1 MLRQPVALRL
11 MHERFMRDSLL
22 TRLGMLA
29 GLLSILFGLSFSARA
44 MAQEVGASA
53 TPARLDLF
61 VFEGGR
67 PVDGL
72 NVRFADAVGRTADG
86 GTWRA
91 ELVPGFE
98 RLEVFDQALPLL
110 ALPMRLRPG
119 EIVQVI
125 VTLVGEERRARVAIE
140 SSLGELGVQL
150 EAPVGSVAPGDAGS
164 GLLLGQVLSSEDGRP
179 VVDARVFV
187 SGTPLEL
194 RTDDEGRFEAE
205 VPVGRYSI
213 SVLHAEF
220 ATRTVDGVE
229 IALDATTER
238 SFELP
243 PAGLELA
250 EFVVIEPFIEGSL
263 SGVVALRRESTA
275 VTDVLS
281 AEQISRAGDSDAGSA
296 LKRVTGLTLVD
307 GSFIYVRGLG
317 ERYSSVLLNGAN
329 LPSPDPTRRVLP
341 MDLFPTDIISQ
352 IVVQKTSDA
361 SMPGGFGGGT
371 VQLGTVSFPA
381 ELSLKIG
388 LSSGYNTKSTGK
400 NGLSYAGGDRDWTGF
415 DDGTRNVP
423 PLLNDE
429 IGDGSLLQPA
439 SRFNPDGVSP
449 EELEAIGEELAARSA
464 YSTQE
469 KELPADRGLTLSI
482 GNSWTVTDDI
492 RVGLEAS
499 LRYSDKWRLRDEM
512 RNAFSASDAGLS
524 LKDQFAL
531 QRTLR
536 NIDVSGFLTGGI
548 EFSDWTTIGSNVMLL
563 RQTEDETRLL
573 DGIEDSQQ
581 LQRTT
586 LEWTTNQLFAAQAF
600 GDHRLPWTGT
610 EANWQFTI
618 GKAKREDPNVI
629 DFRRDDDNEN
639 GQFVFSSRADSNS
652 QSWANVDDDLTD
664 WSFALKQ
671 PLPAFGPIA
680 VNLQAG
686 MAQTERDR
694 IAGRRTFSFGGRLP
708 AGANEL
714 DQDDLLTPEFIGP
727 GSRQLRLREDTQ
739 PTDNFT
745 AEQKL
750 SAWFAM
756 TELTVFEDWTL
767 IAGLRQEDNFQTVET
782 EDLGDPNAPPLVS
795 LIDEKDDLLS
805 GSLTWRFLGN
815 AQLRLGYAETL
826 SRPDFREISPA
837 PFVDPVLDLR
847 TVGNP
852 NLRVSSIVNYDARI
866 EYYFT
871 EIDSISF
878 AYFYKDLT
886 DPIERVVSSGGSG
899 TTIFLENAL
908 GAEVEGWEIDVYRG
922 LGFIND
928 WDWLDRIRMGWLRRS
943 GLANFYFA
951 ANYSD
956 ISTDVSID
964 PNASN
969 QTNPDRALE
978 GASPWVV
985 NLQLGYNSPSERWEW
1000 TLLYNSFGE
1009 RISRAGALGQ
1019 PDIFEEPF
1027 EQLDLTAKYRHGDH
1041 WTFKLGVDNIL
1052 DSKVRFTQGPETT
1065 RVFKPG
1071 ISFSLGV
1078 DFRL

>member
-1 MLRQPVALRL
+1 
-11 MHERFMRDSLL
+11 
-22 TRLGMLA
+22 
-29 GLLSILFGLSFSARA
+29 
-44 MAQEVGASA
+44 
-53 TPARLDLF
+53 
-61 VFEGGR
+61 
-67 PVDGL
+67 
-72 NVRFADAVGRTADG
+72 
-86 GTWRA
+86 
-91 ELVPGFE
+91 
-98 RLEVFDQALPLL
+98 
-110 ALPMRLRPG
+110 
-119 EIVQVI
+119 
-125 VTLVGEERRARVAIE
+125 
-140 SSLGELGVQL
+140 
-150 EAPVGSVAPGDAGS
+150 
-164 GLLLGQVLSSEDGRP
+164 
-179 VVDARVFV
+179 
-187 SGTPLEL
+187 
-194 RTDDEGRFEAE
+194 
-205 VPVGRYSI
+205 
-213 SVLHAEF
+213 
-220 ATRTVDGVE
+220 
-229 IALDATTER
+229 
-238 SFELP
+238 
-243 PAGLELA
+243 
-250 EFVVIEPFIEGSL
+250 
-263 SGVVALRRESTA
+263 
-275 VTDVLS
+275 
-281 AEQISRAGDSDAGSA
+281 
-296 LKRVTGLTLVD
+296 
-307 GSFIYVRGLG
+307 
-317 ERYSSVLLNGAN
+317 
-329 LPSPDPTRRVLP
+329 
-341 MDLFPTDIISQ
+341 
-352 IVVQKTSDA
+352 
-361 SMPGGFGGGT
+361 
-371 VQLGTVSFPA
+371 
-381 ELSLKIG
+381 
-388 LSSGYNTKSTGK
+388 
-400 NGLSYAGGDRDWTGF
+400 
-415 DDGTRNVP
+415 
-423 PLLNDE
+423 
-429 IGDGSLLQPA
+429 
-439 SRFNPDGVSP
+439 
-449 EELEAIGEELAARSA
+449 
-464 YSTQE
+464 
-469 KELPADRGLTLSI
+469 
-482 GNSWTVTDDI
+482 
-492 RVGLEAS
+492 
-499 LRYSDKWRLRDEM
+499 
-512 RNAFSASDAGLS
+512 
-524 LKDQFAL
+524 
-531 QRTLR
+531 
-536 NIDVSGFLTGGI
+536 
-548 EFSDWTTIGSNVMLL
+548 
-563 RQTEDETRLL
+563 
-573 DGIEDSQQ
+573 
-581 LQRTT
+581 
-586 LEWTTNQLFAAQAF
+586 
-600 GDHRLPWTGT
+600 
-610 EANWQFTI
+610 
-618 GKAKREDPNVI
+618 
-629 DFRRDDDNEN
+629 
-639 GQFVFSSRADSNS
+639 
-652 QSWANVDDDLTD
+652 
-664 WSFALKQ
+664 
-671 PLPAFGPIA
+671 
-680 VNLQAG
+680 

-964 PNASN
+964 PNVSN